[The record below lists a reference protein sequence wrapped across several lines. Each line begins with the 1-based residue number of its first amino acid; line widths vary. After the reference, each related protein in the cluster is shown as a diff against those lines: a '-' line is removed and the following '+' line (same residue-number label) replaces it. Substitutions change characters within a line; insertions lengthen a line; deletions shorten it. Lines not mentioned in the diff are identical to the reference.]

1 MDDRSPEPNDV
12 RRHGDGFQS
21 HGPEGTEDR
30 DMERQDTTAPA
41 LQAQNSE
48 GSGRRTLRAKLLKN
62 TLARIG
68 MAGIAIM
75 VVVAAFGPLVMPH
88 DPFKQD
94 LFNRLSPPSAEFLM
108 GTDQYGRDV
117 LSRTIM
123 GTRYSVLIGFVS
135 AFAAFVI
142 GTALGILSGYVGG
155 RLDQLMNE
163 VVNVMMVF
171 PGILLGI
178 LIVAVLG
185 PSFTNLVVTITL
197 ILAPRF
203 VRVSRGL
210 AIALK
215 ERDFIM
221 AAHALGQSRL
231 RVMARHILPNLVSEV
246 LVMATLWTSTAI
258 LAEAGLSFLG
268 LGIQPPLPSW
278 GGMIRDGID
287 IIQRAPWLSVYP
299 GLAIVV
305 TVLSLNLVGDGV
317 RDAIDPRLSN

>member
-1 MDDRSPEPNDV
+1 MDSRDPGREHARQHD
-12 RRHGDGFQS
+12 DGFQP
-21 HGPEGTEDR
+21 HGPKGVEDS
-30 DMERQDTTAPA
+30 DMEQKDTAASA
-41 LQAQNSE
+41 LQAQNAE
-48 GSGRRTLRAKLLKN
+48 GPKRGGLRTKLLKN
-62 TLARIG
+62 GLARVG

-75 VVVAAFGPLVMPH
+75 VIIAAFGPLAMPH

-94 LFNRLSPPSAEFLM
+94 LFNRLSPPSEEFLL

-123 GTRYSVLIGFVS
+123 GTRYSVLIGFTS
-135 AFAAFVI
+135 AFAAFAI

-155 RLDQLMNE
+155 RLDQLMSE
-163 VVNVMMVF
+163 IVNVMMVF

-185 PSFTNLVVTITL
+185 ASFTNLIITITL
-197 ILAPRF
+197 ILVPRF

-210 AIALK
+210 AITLK

-221 AAHALGQSRL
+221 AAHALGQNRM
-231 RVMARHILPNLVSEV
+231 RVMAQHILPNLVSEV

-317 RDAIDPRLSN
+317 RDAIDPRLTD